1 MKVHV
6 KPDNSVTLIENIFI
20 DRYMPS
26 ANGEFVKLYLYLL
39 RCAGSGHELSVS
51 SIADFFDHTEKDVKR
66 ALSYWE
72 KLHLLS
78 LDYDG
83 AGNITDIVFLNGEE
97 ADNEPES
104 APAQEDSSA
113 EEVSAAMETRTPP
126 SRTISAARKQ
136 QLAQDKEIRQ
146 LFFVAEQY
154 LGRPLSNSMSENLIY
169 CYDALRF
176 DTDLIEYLLEYCAE
190 RGKTSARYVE
200 KVAIGWYRDGITTVN
215 AAKEQAGL
223 YRGEY
228 FRILAALGI
237 TGRNPVPGEITVMK
251 RWLDE
256 DGTDLDMICEA
267 CERCIMH
274 TGRANLKYV
283 DGILGKWKENGWHTL
298 AQVRAQDKPPAAQ
311 TAPGSRGS
319 YTGRVLSARAN
330 AGRFSQ
336 IPHREY
342 NWSDLEA
349 RLTGKTPKTKGGTD

>member
-6 KPDNSVTLIENIFI
+6 RPDNSVTLIENNFI

-51 SIADFFDHTEKDVKR
+51 SIADFFDHTEKDVRR

-83 AGNITDIVFLNGEE
+83 AGNITDIVFLSGEE
-97 ADNEPES
+97 TPEDAPEPEK
-104 APAQEDSSA
+104 APADEETAAVPAQSA
-113 EEVSAAMETRTPP
+113 VPP
-126 SRTISAARKQ
+126 RTISAARKQ
-136 QLAQDKEIRQ
+136 QLAQDQEIRQ

-169 CYDALRF
+169 CYDALKF
-176 DTDLIEYLLEYCAE
+176 STDLIEYLLEYCAE
-190 RGKTSARYVE
+190 RSKTSARYIE
-200 KVAIGWYRDGITTVN
+200 KVAIGWYRDGITTVA
-215 AAKEQAGL
+215 AAKEQSGL

-237 TGRNPVPGEITVMK
+237 TGRNPVPGEIAVMK

-256 DGTDLDMICEA
+256 DGTDLELICEA
-267 CERCIMH
+267 CERCILH

-283 DGILGKWKENGWHTL
+283 DGILGKWKESGWHTL
-298 AQVRAQDKPPAAQ
+298 AQVRAQDRPPAAQ
-311 TAPGSRGS
+311 SAQAQPGRSG
-319 YTGRVLSARAN
+319 YTGRVPASRAN
-330 AGRFSQ
+330 ASRFSQ

-349 RLTGKTPKTKGGTD
+349 RLTGKTKGGTDGC